1 MNPRICA
8 DDNPKIVLRRYN
20 WDGEIVE
27 FSLCKEH
34 CQDSDFSNFISETSN
49 YGDKLIVLNYKY
61 FQYYKITVNVR
72 LPMQGTM

>member
-34 CQDSDFSNFISETSN
+34 CQDSDFSNFISETPIMETN
-49 YGDKLIVLNYKY
+49 
-61 FQYYKITVNVR
+61 
-72 LPMQGTM
+72 